1 MSRTTLRRLPIQRV
15 KTVNI
20 PRGCKNCRPT
30 TTQVSSREKTRRVIQ
45 PEQAK
50 EPETNVVL
58 EEKAIEET
66 PKEKAKTEKK
76 GEVLETTKPNALKAE
91 AKTTDPQRRVRRR
104 KNTSER
110 SEKT

>member
-30 TTQVSSREKTRRVIQ
+30 TTQVSSREKTRRVVQ
-45 PEQAK
+45 PEQK
-50 EPETNVVL
+50 REPETNVIL
-58 EEKAIEET
+58 KEET
-66 PKEKAKTEKK
+66 VKETHKEKETAQKK
-76 GEVLETTKPNALKAE
+76 DEVLETTKPNALKAE
-91 AKTTDPQRRVRRR
+91 AKTTDPQKRVRRR